1 MEVIVAVYE
10 VTGME
15 IIMRYQNYVF
25 DLYGTLVDIHTDE
38 KKASYW
44 KKNAVYFSAQ
54 GASYTGKELRER
66 YMALIRAE
74 EIRLQKKLQ
83 KNYPNIT
90 VKEVEINL
98 DRVFAALYKEKG
110 VKANKQLIKD
120 SMVAFRAI
128 TMEKLRLFPGTVELL
143 KGLKEAGKNVYL
155 LSNAQTSFTY
165 PEMKAL
171 GITEYFDDIFFSSD
185 WKVKKPSGKFYEALF
200 DKHGLKKEESVMVGN
215 DRFADVQG
223 ALDFGIEAI
232 YLHTEQS
239 TPFEGELP
247 KGCVKV
253 ERLTDIL
260 QL

>member
-1 MEVIVAVYE
+1 MK
-10 VTGME
+10 
-15 IIMRYQNYVF
+15 YQNYIF

-38 KKASYW
+38 GKNAHW
-44 KKNAVYFSAQ
+44 KKIAVYFSAQ
-54 GASYTGKELRER
+54 GAAYNGKELKER
-66 YMALIRAE
+66 YRALIE
-74 EIRLQKKLQ
+74 EEETKLWRKLKK
-83 KNYPNIT
+83 KYPGIT

-98 DRVFAALYKEKG
+98 DRVFVKLYKEKG

-120 SMVAFRAI
+120 SMIAFRAI

-143 KGLKEAGKNVYL
+143 CGLREAGKKVYL

-171 GITEYFDDIFFSSD
+171 GIADYFDDIFFSSD
-185 WKVKKPSGKFYEALF
+185 LEVKKPSTKFYEALF
-200 DKHGLKKEESVMVGN
+200 EKHGLKKEDSVMVGN

-247 KGCVKV
+247 KGSVQVQC
-253 ERLTDIL
+253 LLDIMTL
-260 QL
+260 

>member
-1 MEVIVAVYE
+1 MK
-10 VTGME
+10 
-15 IIMRYQNYVF
+15 YQNYIF

-38 KKASYW
+38 SKASIW
-44 KKNAVYFSAQ
+44 KKIAVYFSAQ
-54 GASYTGKELRER
+54 GAAYTGKEIKER
-66 YMALIRAE
+66 YGALIQEDA
-74 EIRLQKKLQ
+74 KKLQ
-83 KNYPNIT
+83 KRLNKKYPGIT

-98 DRVFAALYKEKG
+98 DRVFVNLYKEKG
-110 VKANKQLIKD
+110 VNANKQLIKD
-120 SMVAFRAI
+120 SMIAFRAI

-143 KGLKEAGKNVYL
+143 SGLKEAGKKVYL

-185 WKVKKPSGKFYEALF
+185 LEVKKPSAKFYEALF
-200 DKHGLKKEESVMVGN
+200 EKHGLKKEESVMVGN

-247 KGCVKV
+247 EGSVQV
-253 ERLTDIL
+253 EKLVDIL
-260 QL
+260 EKSV

>member
-1 MEVIVAVYE
+1 MK
-10 VTGME
+10 
-15 IIMRYQNYVF
+15 YQNYIF

-38 KKASYW
+38 NKASVW
-44 KKNAVYFSAQ
+44 NKAAVYFSAQ
-54 GASYTGKELRER
+54 GASYTGKELKTR
-66 YMALIRAE
+66 YAALIAE
-74 EIRLQKKLQ
+74 EEKKLQRKLQKK
-83 KNYPNIT
+83 YPGIT

-98 DRVFAALYKEKG
+98 DRVFVKLYREKG
-110 VKANKQLIKD
+110 IKANRQLIKD
-120 SMVAFRAI
+120 SMIAFRAI

-143 KGLKEAGKNVYL
+143 QGLRDAGKKVYL

-185 WKVKKPSGKFYEALF
+185 LEVKKPSAKFYEALF
-200 DKHGLKKEESVMVGN
+200 EKHGLKKEESVMVGN

-223 ALDFGIEAI
+223 ALDFGMEAV

-247 KGCVKV
+247 KGSVQVCGLV
-253 ERLTDIL
+253 DIL
-260 QL
+260 KL